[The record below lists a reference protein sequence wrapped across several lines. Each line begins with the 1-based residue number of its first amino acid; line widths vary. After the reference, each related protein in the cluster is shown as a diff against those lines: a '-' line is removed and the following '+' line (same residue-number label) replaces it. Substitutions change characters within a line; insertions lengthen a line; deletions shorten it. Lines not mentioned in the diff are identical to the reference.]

1 MPDAHTNFAKSLVA
15 TAPSPASSGTSLVVT
30 AGDGALFPAPPF
42 NAVVFPPGAPQ
53 PLRGNAEIV
62 RVTGVSTDT
71 FTIVRNTS
79 TDNNN
84 QAQSIAVGWIIDA
97 SITAKTLQDVET
109 QPGTL
114 LASQLYAPA
123 TVQVITVAQTTIA
136 ALDTTN
142 LTLAF
147 TVPANGIVD
156 VEAWFFAVV
165 LAPGASS
172 AYLEMALLN
181 HTGGAVLGNTQ
192 LVLIAPPSALNLY
205 LANAMRW
212 HLTGLTPGALQV
224 DLAAGVTTGKTAD
237 IEVHG
242 TTSKTVAND
251 DVGPALLQ
259 AFASI

>member
-109 QPGTL
+109 QPGVILATQQYAPSS
-114 LASQLYAPA
+114 LASY
-123 TVQVITVAQTTIA
+123 TVAATTVA

-156 VEAWFFAVV
+156 VIVQTSIVTIGAAQVNLELFDHTSGAVIGYTV
-165 LAPGASS
+165 LAADGTASLTMIFT
-172 AYLEMALLN
+172 AI
-181 HTGGAVLGNTQ
+181 Q
-192 LVLIAPPSALNLY
+192 IF
-205 LANAMRW
+205 

-224 DLAAGVTTGKTAD
+224 DLAAGRDG
-237 IEVHG
+237 G
-242 TTSKTVAND
+242 TSATIHAHNGTSKTMASLD
-251 DVGPALLQ
+251 YGPTVIQ
-259 AFASI
+259 AIASI